1 LRVRIF
7 QASTVQAE
15 KVCMARLLAWLLAAP
30 TCGCITISYLDGADI
45 ARKMV
50 PLLYEMRTI
59 RRLSL
64 LGKLGQ

>member
-15 KVCMARLLAWLLAAP
+15 EVCMARLLAWWLAVP
-30 TCGCITISYLDGADI
+30 TGGRVTISYLDGADI

-50 PLLYEMRTI
+50 PL
-59 RRLSL
+59 
-64 LGKLGQ
+64 